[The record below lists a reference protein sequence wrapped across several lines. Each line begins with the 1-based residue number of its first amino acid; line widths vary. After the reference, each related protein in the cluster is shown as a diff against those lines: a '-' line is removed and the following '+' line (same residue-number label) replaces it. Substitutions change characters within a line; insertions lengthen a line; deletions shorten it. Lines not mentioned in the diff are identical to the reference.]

1 MKSFHVTLHRYFNI
15 FRSNTTNKM
24 KDEPNNPI
32 EVILGQVFTI
42 SLEAI
47 PPAGYRWNVEY
58 DSTMIELLK
67 PKTYVPYSSKTVG
80 GGGQEI
86 FEFQAKQSG
95 RTLIKAK
102 YQRGEQTPLKT
113 KLFKVHIRQ

>member
-1 MKSFHVTLHRYFNI
+1 MKTDPES
-15 FRSNTTNKM
+15 
-24 KDEPNNPI
+24 NNPI
-32 EVILGQVFTI
+32 EVIIGQVFTI

-58 DSTMIELLK
+58 ESKMIDFLK

-80 GGGQEI
+80 GGGREI
-86 FEFQAKQSG
+86 FEFKAKQAG
-95 RTLIKAK
+95 ETLIKAK
-102 YQRGEQTPLKT
+102 YQRREQTPLET